1 MTGIAATPVDTSP
14 AVDPGLRGPVPARTT
29 GPADADRSPAAR
41 RGPDRPVLAAA
52 CPGRP
57 GRSRGVVRM
66 SRYRAERHLM
76 GASAR
81 RSRSMA
87 ARTTSWYAHDSPR
100 CDTKGSPRSHPNSPA
115 VFPAGVITV
124 RTSWFRAR
132 GSAATLAI
140 SLRSGSVSHL
150 RKRSTALPVG
160 SPMSALPCWRASAR
174 VANHNGRR
182 PDRVGMTWTAASS
195 AICLLARN

>member
-1 MTGIAATPVDTSP
+1 VTGIAATPWTRPPPWTRACVARSR
-14 AVDPGLRGPVPARTT
+14 RGPA
-29 GPADADRSPAAR
+29 GADRSPAAR

-81 RSRSMA
+81 RSLSMA

-124 RTSWFRAR
+124 RTSWFRAG

-150 RKRSTALPVG
+150 RKRSTA
-160 SPMSALPCWRASAR
+160 SPMSVLPCWRASAR
-174 VANHNGRR
+174 VASHSGRR
-182 PDRVGMTWTAASS
+182 PDRVRMTWTAVSS